1 MTYREFCT
9 QIVPMVNELQEEC
22 RKMEPEEFRKFR
34 QELMEASAVRPEICR
49 DFMEAVLD
57 LIQKNIFQKN
67 TGNTV
72 CYILAAVC
80 SNAAAGTCVL
90 CIYQW
95 TGRVYGYE
103 SGGIFYQS

>member
-49 DFMEAVLD
+49 DFMEKKLRQALD

-67 TGNTV
+67 GEV
-72 CYILAAVC
+72 A
-80 SNAAAGTCVL
+80 
-90 CIYQW
+90 
-95 TGRVYGYE
+95 
-103 SGGIFYQS
+103 

>member
-22 RKMEPEEFRKFR
+22 RKFR

-57 LIQKNIFQKN
+57 LIQKNI
-67 TGNTV
+67 
-72 CYILAAVC
+72 
-80 SNAAAGTCVL
+80 
-90 CIYQW
+90 
-95 TGRVYGYE
+95 YGE
-103 SGGIFYQS
+103 VPASGMRIA

>member
-1 MTYREFCT
+1 MPVDKMKFTVKGRRNAKCT
-9 QIVPMVNELQEEC
+9 EEH
-22 RKMEPEEFRKFR
+22 
-34 QELMEASAVRPEICR
+34 
-49 DFMEAVLD
+49 
-57 LIQKNIFQKN
+57 FQKN

-103 SGGIFYQS
+103 SGGILPILIHLARCFTALRGNRDDGSLSAFGLSNSIYSGNQQMEV